1 MGASAFFCC
10 FNNRSNNCVS
20 FTSTAANIISLGLLI
35 WGLIDIEFAI
45 KKGSKALYIISFVLI
60 CILLLLNLIV
70 FILLNI
76 RSPQSQRTIGNI
88 GKMICLVIIALC
100 VLALIFH
107 IIAFILILVKY
118 VDVEKDWPVKF
129 WPTSDWFAIFV
140 PTVLTIIAL
149 IIIAKAANYL
159 YKKFI
164 DKINFANIGQ
174 NSMTTSPNVVQP
186 GLFPNNNIAPNPS
199 YEVTVQQSGVNI
211 QK

>member
-1 MGASAFFCC
+1 
-10 FNNRSNNCVS
+10 
-20 FTSTAANIISLGLLI
+20 
-35 WGLIDIEFAI
+35 
-45 KKGSKALYIISFVLI
+45 
-60 CILLLLNLIV
+60 
-70 FILLNI
+70 
-76 RSPQSQRTIGNI
+76 
-88 GKMICLVIIALC
+88 MICLVIIALC